1 MDDPRRTAAV
11 ALMKQERDGYA
22 NLVLRHALD
31 GFDGSARERA
41 FFSAIFYGTIER
53 MVTLDWLLQKYLA
66 RPLAKLDAP
75 VRAILRSGLYQA
87 RYMDGVPVHA
97 AVNESVALT
106 RRMGKASAAG
116 MVNAVLRRAACA
128 ELSGEGFSEE
138 AERLSVTYS
147 VSLPLVRLL
156 LEKCSA
162 RCEAILQSSFLAPP
176 LCVRVNTLQT
186 DVAALE
192 TAFAAEDVPTRRG
205 SVPDSLY
212 ISYKGDIA
220 AHPLFASGAFHVQ
233 GEASQLAC
241 AALCPKPGDTV
252 LDLCAAPGGKSAT
265 LAQYMRG
272 MGRLLACDAAQ
283 NRLPLVDGVWKRLGI
298 RCGETRRQDASRFQ
312 ADFPLAD
319 AVLCD
324 VPCSGLG
331 VLAKKP
337 DIRLKTLDGLSEL
350 IRLQRAILETS
361 SRYVKPGGRLVYS
374 TCTLNPEENAG
385 VVRPFLDAHP
395 ECCSREVETVVPGAT
410 KDDKFITL
418 YPQDTGTD
426 GFFVALLERL

>member
-1 MDDPRRTAAV
+1 MDDPRRAAAA

-31 GFDGSARERA
+31 GFDGGARERA
-41 FFSAIFYGTIER
+41 FFSAVFYGTVER
-53 MVTLDWLLQKYLA
+53 MVTLDWLLQKYLTK
-66 RPLAKLDAP
+66 PLAKLDAP

-87 RYMDGVPVHA
+87 RYMDSVPVHA

-116 MVNAVLRRAACA
+116 MVNAVLRRAAGA
-128 ELSGEGFSEE
+128 ALSGEQFSDET
-138 AERLSVTYS
+138 ERLSVTYS
-147 VSLPLVRLL
+147 VSRPVARLL
-156 LEKCSA
+156 MEKCPSQ
-162 RCEAILQSSFLAPP
+162 CEEILRASLIGPP

-186 DVAALE
+186 DAAALE
-192 TAFAAEDVPTRRG
+192 AAFAAEGVRTRRG

-220 AHPLFASGAFHVQ
+220 AHPLFAAGAFHVQ

-265 LAQYMRG
+265 LAQYLRG
-272 MGRLLACDAAQ
+272 KGRLIACDAAQ
-283 NRLPLVDGVWKRLGI
+283 NRLPLVDAMWSRLGI
-298 RCGETRRQDASRFQ
+298 RCGETRRQDASVFC
-312 ADFPLAD
+312 AGFPAAD

-337 DIRLKTLDGLSEL
+337 DIRLKTLDGLPEL
-350 IRLQRAILETS
+350 IRLQRAILETAA
-361 SRYVKPGGRLVYS
+361 RYVKPGGRLVYS
-374 TCTLNPEENAG
+374 TCTLNPDENAG

-395 ECCSREVETVVPGAT
+395 EFCPREAELVIPGT
-410 KDDKFITL
+410 TTDDKFLTL
-418 YPQDTGTD
+418 YPQNTGTD
-426 GFFVALLERL
+426 GFFIALLERL